1 MKEQLYTIPVTD
13 AFQSD
18 YECPLC
24 KMKND
29 LEQNAIEYTLGP
41 SYMEDDNRAL
51 TDEMGFCEKH
61 VEDLYRQKN
70 RLGLALIL
78 STHMSKV
85 TKDLKKISQNT
96 IPSGKSLLRKKTEKS
111 PLGIYVDK
119 LRDNCF
125 ICNRINQTFE
135 RYLDTLFHLYKK
147 DNSFSKTITNSK
159 GLCTYHYALLFDRA
173 SDHLPKELT
182 EAFIS
187 DINSVYFSNMERI
200 QEDIEWFINKFD
212 YRYQDEPWKN
222 SKDALPRAI
231 LKTHSSTTPDMKET
245 NTPPLGA

>member
-13 AFQSD
+13 AFQSGC
-18 YECPLC
+18 ECPLC
-24 KMKND
+24 SMKKE

-61 VEDLYRQKN
+61 IEELYQQKN

-85 TKDLKKISQNT
+85 TRDLKKMSEAST
-96 IPSGKSLLRKKTEKS
+96 PSGKSLLRRKADS
-111 PLGIYVDK
+111 SAVGSYVDK
-119 LRDNCF
+119 LSRSCF
-125 ICNRINQTFE
+125 ICSRIEQTFE
-135 RYLDTLFHLYKK
+135 RYIDTIFHLYKK
-147 DNSFSKTITNSK
+147 DPSFSKTITGSK

-173 SDHLPKELT
+173 PAVLPKELV

-187 DINSVYFSNMERI
+187 DINSVYFSNMERM

-212 YRYQDEPWKN
+212 YRYQNEPWKN

-231 LKTHSSTTPDMKET
+231 LKTHSSITPDMAE
-245 NTPPLGA
+245 